1 MTRVES
7 GRLDFNDEEASIKSC
22 VFAWKKLLDG
32 ALTEKNLTFE
42 VDLSGVINDEVFM
55 DKDKCSRSLM
65 GVLNNAVQY
74 TPEGGRIKLTVV
86 QGETNSVGRFRYTFT
101 VEDNG
106 IGISKEFLPS
116 IFEPFSHENNS
127 TDGANVAPGLGITL
141 TKNLIEAGGGSV
153 RVESEKGVG
162 TKVIVN
168 AFLYPVDAEEIGKRD
183 FDEAGLVDAE
193 TLLGDMRVMV
203 VDDNEINHMVTSDA
217 LENHVMLVKQV
228 PSGEAAL
235 EEFKNT
241 PAGRYS
247 LILMDI
253 FMPGMDGFDATRAI
267 LALDR
272 EDAGNVLIVA
282 LSANAHSNDDQ
293 KAIEAGMNG
302 FLAKPFELASLA
314 RLIAKLKN

>member
-1 MTRVES
+1 M
-7 GRLDFNDEEASIKSC
+7 
-22 VFAWKKLLDG
+22 
-32 ALTEKNLTFE
+32 
-42 VDLSGVINDEVFM
+42 
-55 DKDKCSRSLM
+55 
-65 GVLNNAVQY
+65 
-74 TPEGGRIKLTVV
+74 
-86 QGETNSVGRFRYTFT
+86 
-101 VEDNG
+101 
-106 IGISKEFLPS
+106 
-116 IFEPFSHENNS
+116 
-127 TDGANVAPGLGITL
+127 
-141 TKNLIEAGGGSV
+141 
-153 RVESEKGVG
+153 
-162 TKVIVN
+162 
-168 AFLYPVDAEEIGKRD
+168 DAEEIGKRD

-203 VDDNEINHMVTSDA
+203 VDDNEINRMVTSDA

-241 PAGRYS
+241 PAGHYS
-247 LILMDI
+247 VILMDI

-267 LALDR
+267 RALDR